1 MAPLSTRPFFRALK
15 PWLLVPAL
23 VLLASPGL
31 VPVALDQSTPAAV
44 EALPSHLSDQE
55 FWKLSND
62 ISEPNGF
69 FRSENLVSNEHTF
82 QYVVPALEKT
92 VKPGG
97 VYLGVA
103 PDQNFTYMLATKPDF
118 AFIIDI
124 RRGNLLEHL
133 MYKAILELS
142 ADRAEFLARLF
153 ARKKPDYLN
162 AKSTPA
168 ELFRAIDQ
176 ETSNDALYRQNV
188 TEIEAQLTKKHG
200 FALSSDD
207 LQQLEGI
214 YFSFFWDGPNLRYT
228 AFPAGVRQPGFMG
241 RGGGGFNG
249 NFPSYEELML
259 QTDMDGVNRSYLA
272 SEDSFRWL
280 KVFEEKNL
288 LVPVM
293 GDFAGPRALRA
304 IGRYV
309 RAHGSV
315 VKAYYVSNVEQ
326 YLFQDG
332 LFDEFARNVATLP
345 VDDTSVFIRSVST
358 RFGYRGNGNGAA
370 IGPDGR
376 ASALDPIKDFVKQF
390 LAGKIGSYFDV
401 NARSK

>member
-1 MAPLSTRPFFRALK
+1 M
-15 PWLLVPAL
+15 
-23 VLLASPGL
+23 
-31 VPVALDQSTPAAV
+31 
-44 EALPSHLSDQE
+44 SD
-55 FWKLSND
+55 
-62 ISEPNGF
+62 
-69 FRSENLVSNEHTF
+69 
-82 QYVVPALEKT
+82 
-92 VKPGG
+92 
-97 VYLGVA
+97 
-103 PDQNFTYMLATKPDF
+103 
-118 AFIIDI
+118 
-124 RRGNLLEHL
+124 
-133 MYKAILELS
+133 
-142 ADRAEFLARLF
+142 
-153 ARKKPDYLN
+153 
-162 AKSTPA
+162 
-168 ELFRAIDQ
+168 
-176 ETSNDALYRQNV
+176 
-188 TEIEAQLTKKHG
+188 IEAQLVKRHG

-228 AFPAGVRQPGFMG
+228 AFPAGVRATGLMG
-241 RGGGGFNG
+241 RGAGGFNG

-280 KVFEEKNL
+280 KSFEEKNL
-288 LVPVM
+288 LVPVV
-293 GDFAGPRALRA
+293 GDFAGPKALRA

-309 RAHGSV
+309 RAHGTV

-345 VDDTSVFIRSVST
+345 VDDTSTFIRSVST
-358 RFGYRGNGNGAA
+358 RFGYRGNGTG

-376 ASALDPIKDFVKQF
+376 ASALDPMRDFVKQF